1 MKNDKQSFPC
11 CTFIFFDSMR
21 MKILLLLGLY
31 TLSFLSLN
39 AQVKD
44 TVKLPRKSFE
54 AMFANDDTLTR
65 NDYLLSFE
73 KALQLLNKVYAISQ
87 PVPEINAM
95 IGHINEDD
103 SALSII
109 RDRLSAN
116 NKALNVRNLDMFT
129 ILLGQI
135 DENTRKYARRL
146 NEYDSVLDSVKKQIF
161 DLRKDTVIRHVF
173 RDSSLRDL
181 FRPELQQLRKK
192 YRGADSLIKAVNI
205 LIDNTLAQTSGNLIA
220 TGELQI
226 QAEELTKTTA
236 QRAFTKERRYFWE
249 SSTGRRSPA
258 FHGQVNKALSSERR
272 ITQYY
277 FSNTHYQLSLL
288 LFAGLIFFF
297 WVFFN
302 FKSVAGRN
310 KLLALEI
317 FQFRY
322 INRFPLFA
330 SLVFMLNIA
339 PLFDLDAPVVYIDT
353 IEFFLMIVLTFSF
366 RRRQLKQLYYLWLIF
381 IGLFLLSFSRY
392 LGLPFNI
399 NRYLWLL
406 VNCLSL
412 LLGIYALWH
421 FKKQY
426 RERKILAVTAM
437 LYTVFNFLAVV
448 CNVFGRITLM
458 QIFSSAAVYTF
469 IQTVALIVFQKTVTE
484 AFLLQIQSSRIRKE
498 YVENFNFSLVAKG
511 ISRAVIFC
519 SIAIWLVVFI
529 TNLNLFHFLS
539 ESLGGFLTSA
549 RVIGSFSFTYGGL
562 ILFIAIIW
570 IANFLQKYIAYF
582 FGDTGDDSS
591 FNNKSHRS
599 RLLITRL
606 ILLVS
611 GFLLAIAASGFPVDR
626 ITVILGA
633 LSVGIGLGLQSI
645 VNNFVSGIILIFDRT
660 LRIGDVVEIGTMKG
674 RVKEISVRSS
684 ILLTSEGAEVII
696 PNGSILANN
705 IVNWTLSN
713 NNFRVTLS
721 FPVDKLILTEE
732 TRKDIT
738 KIIHDSPHGLSQREP
753 EIFID
758 TITAQS
764 TMLKVYFWCKDITK
778 NDIARSDVY
787 TTIYNYLTEKGIKI
801 L

>member
-1 MKNDKQSFPC
+1 
-11 CTFIFFDSMR
+11 
-21 MKILLLLGLY
+21 MKILFLLGLY
-31 TLSFLSLN
+31 ILSFTSLN

-44 TVKLPRKSFE
+44 TVKQPRKSFE

-73 KALQLLNKVYAISQ
+73 KALQLLNKAYTISQ

-95 IGHINEDD
+95 IGHISEDD

-116 NKALNVRNLDMFT
+116 NRGLNVRNLDMFT

-135 DENTRKYARRL
+135 DENTRKYARQL
-146 NEYDSVLDSVKKQIF
+146 KGYDSILDNVKKQIF

-173 RDSSLRDL
+173 RDSVLRAS
-181 FRPELQQLRKK
+181 FKPELQQLRTK
-192 YRGADSLIKAVNI
+192 YKGADSVMKSVNI

-220 TGELQI
+220 TDELQI
-226 QAEELTKTTA
+226 QADELTKTIA
-236 QRAFTKERRYFWE
+236 QRAFTKERRYLWE
-249 SSTGRRSPA
+249 PSKARSSPA
-258 FHGQVNKALSSERR
+258 FHGQVNKALKSERK

-277 FSNTHYQLSLL
+277 FSNTHNQISLL
-288 LFAGLIFFF
+288 VFAGLLFFF

-302 FKSVAGRN
+302 FRSVARRN
-310 KLLALEI
+310 KSDALDI

-339 PLFDLDAPVVYIDT
+339 PLFDLDAPVVYIDS
-353 IEFFLMIVLTFSF
+353 IEFLLMIILTFSF

-399 NRYLWLL
+399 NRYLWFI

-412 LLGIYALWH
+412 LLGIYVLWK

-426 RERKILAVTAM
+426 SGHKVLALTAM
-437 LYTVFNFLAVV
+437 LYTLFNFLAVA
-448 CNVFGRITLM
+448 CNLFGRITLM

-469 IQTVALIVFQKTVTE
+469 IQTVALVVFQKAVTE

-498 YVENFNFSLVAKG
+498 YIENFDFASVAKG

-519 SIAIWLVVFI
+519 SVAIWLVVFI

-539 ESLGGFLTSA
+539 ESINGFLSA
-549 RVIGSFSFTYGGL
+549 PRMIGSFSFTYGGT
-562 ILFIAIIW
+562 ILFLAIIW

-633 LSVGIGLGLQSI
+633 LSVGIGLGLQGI

-660 LRIGDVVEIGTMKG
+660 LRIGDVVEIGAMKG

-684 ILLTSEGAEVII
+684 ILLTQEGAEVII

-721 FPVDKLILTEE
+721 FSVEKLVLTEGI
-732 TRKDIT
+732 RQDIV
-738 KIIHDSPHGLSQREP
+738 KIVHDSPHGFSQREP

-758 TITAQS
+758 TITSQS
-764 TMLKVYFWCKDITK
+764 TLLKIYFWCKDITK
-778 NDIARSDVY
+778 NDIARSEVY
-787 TTIYNYLTEKGIKI
+787 TAIYNYLTEKGIKV